1 MPPMQFDMP
10 RNQKASPSFSA
21 VEAFKRKSDWTFYQA
36 VDQHPGESVYALA
49 KAIGWSTGKA
59 YSSVQRLAG
68 DGLVRI
74 ETSWRGRR
82 RVLVVIPREWQE
94 FFSSDEMGELRKM
107 RF

>member
-1 MPPMQFDMP
+1 MQFDSP

-21 VEAFKRKSDWTFYQA
+21 VEAFKRKSDWTFYQV
-36 VDQHPGESVYALA
+36 VDQHPGESVYAVA

-74 ETSWRGRR
+74 EKSMRGRR
-82 RVLVVIPREWQE
+82 RVLVIIPREWQE
-94 FFSSDEMGELRKM
+94 FFSPDEMEEIKKM